1 MYRLIII
8 LILLFIRCTSYD
20 KKEVSNN
27 GMEIRLNEIY
37 INHYENDSLN
47 SIRGYVLPRMYYL
60 FEYSNFTSDSV
71 EVVLDHYFGE
81 KSKNGPFLSVD
92 FEYNGFK
99 DTLILSDFESINPI
113 IIKPD
118 ESGIFSVG
126 VPIDDYLNEEKY
138 HSETA
143 STLMKYI
150 ADNGIVIYNS
160 NNLEEHRLV
169 LNSQIIRKSKDFSIL
184 FIDTDDTTVE

>member
-8 LILLFIRCTSYD
+8 LIFLFIRCTSYD

-81 KSKNGPFLSVD
+81 KSKNGLFLSVD

-113 IIKPD
+113 IIKLD

-126 VPIDDYLNEEKY
+126 VPIDDYLNDEKY